1 MPYFSNIAKNETKNN
16 PIFLI
21 KYVPYSTKLIQSIHY
36 TLYAFFFRENNSSIG
51 EHSIQHKKV
60 DIYKDFKPKLTLQ
73 RCFNPIWILLLHRK
87 LLLKQ
92 EITVLMLSNQLKFLL
107 DILILDYNQSV
118 S

>member
-60 DIYKDFKPKLTLQ
+60 DIYLDFRQKLALL
-73 RCFNPIWILLLHRK
+73 RYLNPFEFCYCI
-87 LLLKQ
+87 
-92 EITVLMLSNQLKFLL
+92 ENC
-107 DILILDYNQSV
+107 Y
-118 S
+118 